1 MMVLASD
8 SPISPPPLLRRV
20 VDRLLAEPGIGQ
32 AFQVLT
38 LLSQPRSHHATWP
51 SSLVIIA

>member
-8 SPISPPPLLRRV
+8 NPMSPPPPLLRRV

-38 LLSQPRSHHATWP
+38 LLSQPQA
-51 SSLVIIA
+51 